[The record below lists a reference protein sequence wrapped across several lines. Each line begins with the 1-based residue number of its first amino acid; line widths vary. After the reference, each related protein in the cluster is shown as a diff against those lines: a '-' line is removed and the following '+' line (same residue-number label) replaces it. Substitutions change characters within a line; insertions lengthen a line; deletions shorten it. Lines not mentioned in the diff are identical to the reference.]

1 MALRQINMIP
11 SDLLVKTTLIR
22 HVLFW
27 AKGLMGVGFCFVSIF
42 LAQGYL
48 YTRQQLA
55 HDSNTSM
62 NQGVSEEIDSVIQA
76 SDTVRDQ
83 MAKLELKGGMV
94 AILAEQVP
102 FYDILA
108 VLADSFNDA
117 TWIDR
122 LSIQRGGEKDRDRA
136 AITVEGF
143 TMTHQTLGFLL
154 ESLTS
159 LSRVQNMVLISAK
172 NNDQASSD
180 LGLNQIIRFKFSCSI
195 GKGPSQ

>member
-1 MALRQINMIP
+1 M
-11 SDLLVKTTLIR
+11 
-22 HVLFW
+22 LFW
-27 AKGLMGVGFCFVSIF
+27 AKGLMGLGFCFVTIF

-48 YTRQQLA
+48 YTRQQIA
-55 HDSNTSM
+55 HDSSTSM
-62 NQGVSEEIDSVIQA
+62 NQGVSEEIDRIIQA
-76 SDTVRDQ
+76 SDTVRAQ

-136 AITVEGF
+136 AIIVEGF
-143 TMTHQTLGFLL
+143 AMTHQALGFLL
-154 ESLTS
+154 ESLS
-159 LSRVQNMVLISAK
+159 GLSRVQNMVLIYAK
-172 NNDQASSD
+172 NNEQSSSA
-180 LGLNQIIRFKFSCSI
+180 LGLTQIIRFKFSCSI